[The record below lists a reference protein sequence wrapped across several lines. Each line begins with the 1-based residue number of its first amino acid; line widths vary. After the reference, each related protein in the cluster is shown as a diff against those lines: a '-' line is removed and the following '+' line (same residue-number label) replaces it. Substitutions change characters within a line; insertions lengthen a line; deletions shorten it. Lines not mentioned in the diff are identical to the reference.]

1 MRLGFNANDDD
12 DDGSGRV
19 IATDNG
25 PVDRCTIQLQ
35 VYNNNN
41 RRGTTINSN

>member
-1 MRLGFNANDDD
+1 MNTMRGERETRRLRFNAD

-25 PVDRCTIQLQ
+25 PA
-35 VYNNNN
+35 
-41 RRGTTINSN
+41 